1 MWSSGDSNGYLSR
14 DRELC
19 VGDKQRTVRK
29 PKAVLADAARL
40 HAAALAVTED
50 HRSAVAGVI
59 QAAAALRERLVRDEL
74 GYIPVARLKDVTGG
88 RLRVGALEAAGFRTV
103 QQIADT
109 SAYSLQLIPGI
120 GAQTAAQTVA
130 AARRIVEAAE
140 QTVAVRIDVDH
151 RDAMSTALVIAL
163 QRLVV
168 AGPEA
173 ARASEIAQRVVG
185 EVAVLIAAAQPARG
199 TIRGLFAGRQRKQE
213 ALAAVE
219 QLTALLAELEVQ
231 AILVLFAQASVD
243 LLRPPASEIE
253 AWTDFEHRSAEFYG
267 ALGEIAGLAPEEVSA
282 SEGFLPGEL
291 SDRVRAEPL
300 NDSQCKVSLRGYQ
313 AFGARFALRQKRV
326 IIGDEMGLGKTVQA
340 IAAMAHLRT
349 RGSTHFLVVC
359 PASVLINWTRE
370 IESRSAL
377 CAYRFHG
384 QEREVARAEWLRNGG
399 VAVVTFDGLR
409 QLEVPPEQAV
419 GMVVVDEAH
428 YVKNHEA
435 QRSRA
440 VAAWTD
446 RVERVLFLTGTPMEN
461 RVEEF
466 RNLVHYLQ
474 PELLPR
480 IDNGSAVAGPKAF
493 RKAVAPAYLRR
504 NQQDVLTELPDVVHV
519 DEWEEF
525 TPTDFAAYR
534 AAVAAGNFMA
544 MRRAAYAAPERSA
557 KLQRLREIVG
567 EAADNGRKV
576 VVFSY
581 FRDVLAVV
589 RESLGEAAFGPI
601 DGSVP
606 AVRRQDVVD
615 RFAAEPGHAVLLS
628 QIQAGGVGLNIQ
640 AASVV
645 ILCEPQVKPT
655 MESQAVGRSQRMG
668 QVRRVQ
674 VHRLLAVD
682 SVDQRMLEILRVK
695 EHLFDEY
702 ARRSDVA
709 ESTPE
714 AVDVSEHSLAVRI
727 VEEEQLRLAALPLD

>member
-1 MWSSGDSNGYLSR
+1 MA
-14 DRELC
+14 DR
-19 VGDKQRTVRK
+19 QRTLRK
-29 PKAVLADAARL
+29 PKAVLAEAGRL

-50 HRSAVAGVI
+50 HRDAVAQVTR
-59 QAAAALRERLVRDEL
+59 AASALRDRLVREEL
-74 GYIPVARLKDVTGG
+74 ESIPVARLKDVTAG

-103 QQIADT
+103 QRIVEA
-109 SAYSLQLIPGI
+109 SAYSLQSVPGI

-130 AARRIVEAAE
+130 AARRIAEAAE
-140 QTVAVRIDVDH
+140 QSVAVRLDVDH
-151 RDAMSTALVIAL
+151 QDATSTALVTAL

-173 ARASEIAQRVVG
+173 ARADEVAQRVVG
-185 EVAVLIAAAQPARG
+185 EVAALVATAQPARG
-199 TIRGLFAGRQRKQE
+199 AIRGLLAGRRRKQE

-219 QLTALLAELEVQ
+219 RLTALLAESEAQ
-231 AILVLFAQASVD
+231 AIPMLFAQASAD
-243 LLRPPASEIE
+243 LLRPPASDVE

-267 ALGEIAGLAPEEVSA
+267 VLAGIAGIAGLAPDEVSA
-282 SEGFLPGEL
+282 SEGFLPEEL
-291 SDRVRAEPL
+291 SDGVRAEPL
-300 NDSQCKVSLRGYQ
+300 DETRFRVSLRGYQ

-340 IAAMAHLRT
+340 IAAMAHLRA

-359 PASVLINWTRE
+359 PASVLINWIRE
-370 IESRSAL
+370 IESRSSL
-377 CAYRFHG
+377 RAYRFHG
-384 QEREVARAEWLRNGG
+384 PEREPARAEWIREGG
-399 VAVVTFDGLR
+399 VVVVTFDGLR

-428 YVKNHEA
+428 YVKNHAA

-446 RVERVLFLTGTPMEN
+446 RVDRVLFLTGTPMEN

-466 RNLVHYLQ
+466 RNLVRYLQ
-474 PELLPR
+474 PELLSR
-480 IDNGSAVAGPKAF
+480 IDDGSTAVGPKAF

-504 NQQDVLTELPDVVHV
+504 NQKDVLTELPDAVHV

-525 TPTDFAAYR
+525 SSADFAAYR

-544 MRRAAYAAPERSA
+544 MRRAAYADPARSA
-557 KLQRLREIVG
+557 KLQRLREIVE
-567 EAADNGRKV
+567 EAAANGRKV
-576 VVFSY
+576 VVFS
-581 FRDVLAVV
+581 FFHEVLAAV
-589 RESLGEAAFGPI
+589 RGSLGREVFGPI
-601 DGSVP
+601 DGSLP
-606 AVRRQDVVD
+606 AARRQDVVD
-615 RFAAEPGHAVLLS
+615 GFAAVAGHAVLLS

-645 ILCEPQVKPT
+645 VLCEPQVKPT
-655 MESQAVGRSQRMG
+655 LESQAVGRSQRMG

-674 VHRLLAVD
+674 VHRLLVAD

-695 EHLFDEY
+695 DRLFDEY
-702 ARRSDVA
+702 ARRSEVA
-709 ESTPE
+709 ESMPE
-714 AVDVSEHSLAVRI
+714 AVDVSEQSLAVRI

>member
-1 MWSSGDSNGYLSR
+1 MA
-14 DRELC
+14 DR
-19 VGDKQRTVRK
+19 QRTLRK
-29 PKAVLADAARL
+29 PKDVLADAERL
-40 HAAALAVTED
+40 HGAAVAVIED
-50 HRSAVAGVI
+50 HRDAVAQVTR
-59 QAAAALRERLVRDEL
+59 AATALRDRLVREEL
-74 GYIPVARLKDVTGG
+74 ETIPVARLRDVTAG

-103 QQIADT
+103 QRIVDA
-109 SAYSLQLIPGI
+109 SAYSLQSVPGI

-130 AARRIVEAAE
+130 AARRIAEAAGRS
-140 QTVAVRIDVDH
+140 VAVRLDVDH
-151 RDAMSTALVIAL
+151 QDTMSTALVTAL

-173 ARASEIAQRVVG
+173 AHANEVAQRVVG
-185 EVAVLIAAAQPARG
+185 EVAALVSTAQPARG
-199 TIRGLFAGRQRKQE
+199 AIRGLLAGRQRKQE

-219 QLTALLAELEVQ
+219 QLTALLAESEAQ
-231 AILVLFAQASVD
+231 AVPMLFAQASAD
-243 LLRPPASEIE
+243 LLRSPASDVE

-267 ALGEIAGLAPEEVSA
+267 VLGDIAGLAPDQVSA
-282 SEGFLPGEL
+282 AEGFLPEEL
-291 SDRVRAEPL
+291 SDGVRAEPL
-300 NDSQCKVSLRGYQ
+300 DETQFNVSLRGYQ
-313 AFGARFALRQKRV
+313 AFGARFALKQKRV

-340 IAAMAHLRT
+340 IAAMAHLRA

-370 IESRSAL
+370 IETRSNL
-377 CAYRFHG
+377 RAYRFHG
-384 QEREVARAEWLRNGG
+384 PEREPARADWLRDGG
-399 VAVVTFDGLR
+399 VVVVTFDGLR
-409 QLEVPPEQAV
+409 QLDVPPEQPM

-428 YVKNHEA
+428 YVKNHA
-435 QRSRA
+435 TQRSRA

-474 PELLPR
+474 PELLSR
-480 IDNGSAVAGPKAF
+480 IHNGSTGVGPNAF

-504 NQQDVLTELPDVVHV
+504 NQKDVLTELPDAVHV

-525 TPTDFAAYR
+525 TTADFAAYR

-544 MRRAAYAAPERSA
+544 MRRAAYADPARSA
-557 KLQRLREIVG
+557 KLQRLREIVE

-576 VVFSY
+576 VVFS
-581 FRDVLAVV
+581 FFHDVLGAV
-589 RESLGEAAFGPI
+589 RGSLGRGVFGPI
-601 DGSVP
+601 DGSLP
-606 AVRRQDVVD
+606 AARRQEVVD
-615 RFAAEPGHAVLLS
+615 RFAAVAGHAVLLS

-655 MESQAVGRSQRMG
+655 LESQAVARSQRMG

-674 VHRLLAVD
+674 VHRLLVAD
-682 SVDQRMLEILRVK
+682 SVDQRMLEILRAK
-695 EHLFDEY
+695 ERLFDDY
-702 ARRSDVA
+702 ARRSEVA

-714 AVDVSEHSLAVRI
+714 AVDVSEQSLAVRI

>member
-1 MWSSGDSNGYLSR
+1 MA
-14 DRELC
+14 DR
-19 VGDKQRTVRK
+19 QRTLRK
-29 PKAVLADAARL
+29 PKAVLADAERL

-50 HRSAVAGVI
+50 HRSAVAQVTR
-59 QAAAALRERLVRDEL
+59 AATALRDRLVRDEL
-74 GYIPVARLKDVTGG
+74 ETVPVARLRDVTAG
-88 RLRVGALEAAGFRTV
+88 RLRVGALEAAGFSTV
-103 QQIADT
+103 QRIVDA
-109 SAYSLQLIPGI
+109 SAYSLQLVPGI
-120 GAQTAAQTVA
+120 GAQTAAQTIA
-130 AARRIVEAAE
+130 AARRIAEAAE
-140 QTVAVRIDVDH
+140 QSVAVRLDVDH
-151 RDAMSTALVIAL
+151 QDATSTALVTAL

-173 ARASEIAQRVVG
+173 ARADEVAQRVVG
-185 EVAVLIAAAQPARG
+185 EVAALVAAAQPARG
-199 TIRGLFAGRQRKQE
+199 VIRGLLAGRQRKQE

-219 QLTALLAELEVQ
+219 QLTALLAESEAQ
-231 AILVLFAQASVD
+231 AIPMLFAQASAD
-243 LLRPPASEIE
+243 LLRPPASEVE
-253 AWTDFEHRSAEFYG
+253 AWTDFEYRSAEFYG
-267 ALGEIAGLAPEEVSA
+267 VLGEVAGLAPDEVSA
-282 SEGFLPGEL
+282 SEGFLPEEL
-291 SDRVRAEPL
+291 SNGVRAEPL
-300 NDSQCKVSLRGYQ
+300 DETQFKVSLRGYQ
-313 AFGARFALRQKRV
+313 AFGTRFALRQKRV

-340 IAAMAHLRT
+340 IAAMAHLRA

-370 IESRSAL
+370 IETWSSLR
-377 CAYRFHG
+377 AYRFHG
-384 QEREVARAEWLRNGG
+384 PEREPARAEWIRDGG
-399 VAVVTFDGLR
+399 VVVVTFDGLR

-428 YVKNHEA
+428 YVKNHAA
-435 QRSRA
+435 QRSQA

-474 PELLPR
+474 PELLSR
-480 IDNGSAVAGPKAF
+480 IDNGSTAVGPKSF

-504 NQQDVLTELPDVVHV
+504 NQKDVLTELPDAVHV

-525 TPTDFAAYR
+525 TPADFAAYR
-534 AAVAAGNFMA
+534 AAVTAGNFMA
-544 MRRAAYAAPERSA
+544 MRRAAYADPARSA
-557 KLQRLREIVG
+557 KLQRLREIVE

-576 VVFSY
+576 VVFS
-581 FRDVLAVV
+581 FFHDVLAAV
-589 RESLGEAAFGPI
+589 RGSLGRGVFGPI
-601 DGSVP
+601 DGSLP

-615 RFAAEPGHAVLLS
+615 RFAAVAGHAVLLS

-655 MESQAVGRSQRMG
+655 LESQAVGRSQRMG

-674 VHRLLAVD
+674 VHRLLVAD
-682 SVDQRMLEILRVK
+682 SVDQRMLEILRAK
-695 EHLFDEY
+695 DRLFDEY
-702 ARRSDVA
+702 ARRSEVA

-714 AVDVSEHSLAVRI
+714 AVDVSEQSLAVRI

>member
-1 MWSSGDSNGYLSR
+1 MA
-14 DRELC
+14 
-19 VGDKQRTVRK
+19 DKQRTLRK
-29 PKAVLADAARL
+29 PKAVLADAERL

-50 HRSAVAGVI
+50 HRSAVAQVA
-59 QAAAALRERLVRDEL
+59 QAAAELRDGLVRAEL
-74 GYIPVARLKDVTGG
+74 ETIPVARLRDVTAG
-88 RLRVGALEAAGFRTV
+88 RLRVGALEAAGYRTV
-103 QQIADT
+103 QQIADAR
-109 SAYSLQLIPGI
+109 AYALQLIPGI

-130 AARRIVEAAE
+130 AARRIAEAAE
-140 QTVAVRIDVDH
+140 QTVAVRLDVDH
-151 RDAMSTALVIAL
+151 QDAMSTALVTAL
-163 QRLVV
+163 HRLVV

-173 ARASEIAQRVVG
+173 ARADEIAQRVVG
-185 EVAVLIAAAQPARG
+185 EVAAFVATAGPARG
-199 TIRGLFAGRQRKQE
+199 ALRGLLAGRQRKQE

-219 QLTALLAELEVQ
+219 QLTALLAESEAQ
-231 AILVLFAQASVD
+231 AMPMLFAQASAD
-243 LLRPPASEIE
+243 LLRPPASDVE

-267 ALGEIAGLAPEEVSA
+267 VLGEIAGLAPDEVSA
-282 SEGFLPGEL
+282 SEGFLPEEL
-291 SDRVRAEPL
+291 SDGVRAEPL
-300 NDSQCKVSLRGYQ
+300 DETQFKVSLRGYQ
-313 AFGARFALRQKRV
+313 AFGARFALKQKRV

-340 IAAMAHLRT
+340 IAAMAHLRA

-370 IESRSAL
+370 IETRSSL
-377 CAYRFHG
+377 RAYRFHG
-384 QEREVARAEWLRNGG
+384 PEREPARAEWLRDGG
-399 VAVVTFDGLR
+399 VVVVTFDGLR
-409 QLEVPPEQAV
+409 QLDVPSEQAM

-428 YVKNHEA
+428 YVKNHAA

-474 PELLPR
+474 PELLSR
-480 IDNGSAVAGPKAF
+480 IHNGSTAVGPHAF

-504 NQQDVLTELPDVVHV
+504 NQKDVLAELPEAVHV

-525 TPTDFAAYR
+525 TTADFAAYR

-544 MRRAAYAAPERSA
+544 MRRAAYANPGQSA
-557 KLQRLREIVG
+557 KLQRLLELIE
-567 EAADNGRKV
+567 EAAGNGRKV

-581 FRDVLAVV
+581 FRSVLAVV
-589 RESLGEAAFGPI
+589 QEALRHRAFGPI
-601 DGSVP
+601 DGRLP
-606 AVRRQDVVD
+606 AVLRQDVVD
-615 RFAAEPGHAVLLS
+615 QFAAVPGHAVLLS

-674 VHRLLAVD
+674 VHRLLVAN
-682 SVDQRMLEILRVK
+682 SVDQRMLEILRAK
-695 EHLFDEY
+695 DRLFDDY
-702 ARRSDVA
+702 ARRSELA

-714 AVDVSEHSLAVRI
+714 AVDVSEQSLAVRI

>member
-1 MWSSGDSNGYLSR
+1 M
-14 DRELC
+14 
-19 VGDKQRTVRK
+19 GDKQRTVRK
-29 PKAVLADAARL
+29 PRAVLADAERL
-40 HAAALAVTED
+40 HTAALAVTED
-50 HRSAVAGVI
+50 HRSAVSRVT
-59 QAAAALRERLVRDEL
+59 QAAAALRDRLVRDEL
-74 GYIPVARLKDVTGG
+74 ATIPVARLRDVTEG
-88 RLRVGALEAAGFRTV
+88 RLRVGALESAGLRTV
-103 QQIADT
+103 QQIVGA

-120 GAQTAAQTVA
+120 GAQTAAQTIA
-130 AARRIVEAAE
+130 AARRIAEAAT
-140 QTVAVRIDVDH
+140 QTVAVRLDVDH
-151 RDAMSTALVIAL
+151 QDAMSTTLVIAL
-163 QRLVV
+163 HRLVV

-173 ARASEIAQRVVG
+173 ARANEIAQRVVG
-185 EVAVLIAAAQPARG
+185 EVAGLISTAQSARG
-199 TIRGLFAGRQRKQE
+199 AIRALFAGRQRKQA
-213 ALAAVE
+213 ALAAID
-219 QLTALLAELEVQ
+219 QLTDLIAELEAQ
-231 AILVLFAQASVD
+231 ATSMLFAQTSAD
-243 LLRPPASEIE
+243 LLRPPASEVE
-253 AWTDFEHRSAEFYG
+253 AWTDFEHHSAEFYSI
-267 ALGEIAGLAPEEVSA
+267 LGEVAGLAPTEVSA
-282 SEGFLPGEL
+282 SEGFLPDDL

-300 NDSQCKVSLRGYQ
+300 DDTQGKVSLRGYQ
-313 AFGARFALRQKRV
+313 AFGVRFALRQKRV

-340 IAAMAHLRT
+340 IAAMAHLRAQ
-349 RGSTHFLVVC
+349 GSTHFLVVC

-370 IESRSAL
+370 IESRSTL
-377 CAYRFHG
+377 RAYRFHG
-384 QEREVARAEWLRNGG
+384 QDRELSRAEWLRDGG

-428 YVKNHEA
+428 YVKNHKA
-435 QRSRA
+435 QRSQA

-474 PELLPR
+474 PELLAQ
-480 IDNGSAVAGPKAF
+480 IHNGSAAAGPKAF

-525 TPTDFAAYR
+525 TPADFAAYR

-544 MRRAAYAAPERSA
+544 MRRAAYANPERSA
-557 KLQRLREIVG
+557 KLQRLREIIE

-576 VVFSY
+576 VVFSF

-589 RESLGEAAFGPI
+589 RESLGQRAFGPI
-601 DGSVP
+601 DGSLP

-615 RFAAEPGHAVLLS
+615 QFAAVPGHAVLLS

-655 MESQAVGRSQRMG
+655 MESQAVGRAQRMG

-674 VHRLLAVD
+674 VHRLLVTD
-682 SVDQRMLEILRVK
+682 SVDQRMLEILRAK
-695 EHLFDEY
+695 DRLFDEY
-702 ARRSDVA
+702 ARRSEVA

-714 AVDVSEHSLAVRI
+714 AVDVSEQSLAVRI

>member
-1 MWSSGDSNGYLSR
+1 M
-14 DRELC
+14 
-19 VGDKQRTVRK
+19 GDKQGTVRK
-29 PKAVLADAARL
+29 PRAVLAEAERL
-40 HAAALAVTED
+40 Q
-50 HRSAVAGVI
+50 AVARAVI
-59 QAAAALRERLVRDEL
+59 DDHGNAIAQVIEVVDGLRERLVGDEL
-74 GYIPVARLKDVTGG
+74 AVIPVARLRDVTDG
-88 RLRVGALEAAGFRTV
+88 RLRVGALEAAGLSTV
-103 QQIADT
+103 RHVVDA
-109 SAYSLQLIPGI
+109 SAYSLQLLPGV
-120 GAQTAAQTVA
+120 GARTAAQAIA
-130 AARRIVEAAE
+130 AARQIAKAVKQA
-140 QTVAVRIDVDH
+140 VAVRLDIDH
-151 RDAMSTALVIAL
+151 RDPMSTALVIVL

-173 ARASEIAQRVVG
+173 GRAAEIAQRVVG
-185 EVAVLIAAAQPARG
+185 EVATLVATAQPARG
-199 TIRGLFAGRQRKQE
+199 AIRSLLAGRQRKLE
-213 ALAAVE
+213 AFAAIE
-219 QLTALLAELEVQ
+219 QLMVLLAELETGAVP
-231 AILVLFAQASVD
+231 LLFAQASAD
-243 LLRPPASEIE
+243 LLRSPASGIE

-267 ALGEIAGLAPEEVSA
+267 VLADIAGPGPAEESA
-282 SEGFLPGEL
+282 SEGFLPEEL
-291 SDRVRAEPL
+291 SDQVRAEPL
-300 NDSQCKVSLRGYQ
+300 DDTQCKVSLRGYQ

-370 IESRSAL
+370 IESRSTLRAH
-377 CAYRFHG
+377 RFHG
-384 QEREVARAEWLRNGG
+384 QEREAARAEWLRNGG
-399 VAVVTFDGLR
+399 VAVATFDGLR
-409 QLEVPPEQAV
+409 RLEAPPDLAV

-466 RNLVHYLQ
+466 RNLVRYLQ

-480 IDNGSAVAGPKAF
+480 IHGGSAAAGPTAF

-504 NQQDVLTELPDVVHV
+504 NQTDVLAELPEVVHV

-525 TPTDFAAYR
+525 TPADFAAYR

-544 MRRAAYAAPERSA
+544 MRRAAYADPARSS
-557 KLQRLREIVG
+557 KLQRLREIVE

-576 VVFSY
+576 VVFSF

-589 RESLGEAAFGPI
+589 RDSLGERAFGPI
-601 DGSVP
+601 DGSLP

-615 RFAAEPGHAVLLS
+615 QFAAVPGHAVLLS

-655 MESQAVGRSQRMG
+655 MESQAVGRSHRMG

-674 VHRLLAVD
+674 VHRLLVAD
-682 SVDQRMLEILRVK
+682 SVDQRMLEILRAK
-695 EHLFDEY
+695 RQLFDEY
-702 ARRSDVA
+702 ARRSEVA

-714 AVDVSEHSLAVRI
+714 AVDVSEHSLATRI
-727 VEEEQLRLAALPLD
+727 VEEEQLRLAAVSRD

>member
-1 MWSSGDSNGYLSR
+1 MGDRKRS
-14 DRELC
+14 
-19 VGDKQRTVRK
+19 VRK
-29 PKAVLADAARL
+29 PRAVLADAERLQAVARAVIDD
-40 HAAALAVTED
+40 HRNAVAQVTEV
-50 HRSAVAGVI
+50 VAG
-59 QAAAALRERLVRDEL
+59 LRDRLVGDEL
-74 GYIPVARLKDVTGG
+74 AAIPVARLRDVTDG
-88 RLRVGALEAAGFRTV
+88 RLRVGALEAAGLSTV
-103 QQIADT
+103 RHIVEA
-109 SAYSLQLIPGI
+109 SAYSLQLLPGI
-120 GAQTAAQTVA
+120 GAQTASQAIA
-130 AARRIVEAAE
+130 AARQIAEAVG
-140 QTVAVRIDVDH
+140 QAVSVRLDIDH
-151 RDAMSTALVIAL
+151 RDRVSTALVIAL

-173 ARASEIAQRVVG
+173 VRAAEIAQRTVG
-185 EVAVLIAAAQPARG
+185 EVDTLVATAQPARG
-199 TIRGLFAGRQRKQE
+199 AIRGLLAGRRRKQE
-213 ALAAVE
+213 AFAAIE
-219 QLTALLAELEVQ
+219 QLTVLLAELETEAVP
-231 AILVLFAQASVD
+231 LLFAQASAD
-243 LLRPPASEIE
+243 LLRSPASGIE

-267 ALGEIAGLAPEEVSA
+267 VLAVIAGTGPAEESA
-282 SEGFLPGEL
+282 SEGFLPEEL

-300 NDSQCKVSLRGYQ
+300 DDTQCKVSLRGYQ

-370 IESRSAL
+370 IESRSTL
-377 CAYRFHG
+377 CAHRFHG
-384 QEREVARAEWLRNGG
+384 QEREAARTEWLRNGG
-399 VAVVTFDGLR
+399 VAVATFDGLR
-409 QLEVPPEQAV
+409 RLEVPPDLAV
-419 GMVVVDEAH
+419 GMFVVDEAH

-466 RNLVHYLQ
+466 RNLVRYLQ

-480 IDNGSAVAGPKAF
+480 IHSGSAAAGPTAF

-504 NQQDVLTELPDVVHV
+504 NQKDVLTELPEVVHV

-525 TPTDFAAYR
+525 TPADFAAYR
-534 AAVAAGNFMA
+534 AAVAEGNFMA
-544 MRRAAYAAPERSA
+544 MRRAAYADPARSS
-557 KLQRLREIVG
+557 KLQRLREIIE

-576 VVFSY
+576 VVFSF

-589 RESLGEAAFGPI
+589 QDSLGQRAFGPI
-601 DGSVP
+601 DGSLP
-606 AVRRQDVVD
+606 AVRRQNVVD
-615 RFAAEPGHAVLLS
+615 QFAAVQGHAVLLS

-655 MESQAVGRSQRMG
+655 MESQAVGRSHRMG

-674 VHRLLAVD
+674 VHRLLVAD
-682 SVDQRMLEILRVK
+682 SVDQRMLEILK
-695 EHLFDEY
+695 AKSQLFDEY
-702 ARRSDVA
+702 ARRSEVA
-709 ESTPE
+709 ESAPE

-727 VEEEQLRLAALPLD
+727 VEEEQLRLAAMSRA

>member
-1 MWSSGDSNGYLSR
+1 M
-14 DRELC
+14 
-19 VGDKQRTVRK
+19 GDKQRTVRK
-29 PKAVLADAARL
+29 SRAVLADAERL
-40 HAAALAVTED
+40 HRAAVAVIED
-50 HRSAVAGVI
+50 HRDAVAQVTR
-59 QAAAALRERLVRDEL
+59 AATALRDRLVREEL
-74 GYIPVARLKDVTGG
+74 EAIPVARLRDVTAG

-103 QQIADT
+103 QRIVDA
-109 SAYSLQLIPGI
+109 SAYSLQSVPGI

-130 AARRIVEAAE
+130 AARRIAEAAGRS
-140 QTVAVRIDVDH
+140 VAVRLDVDH
-151 RDAMSTALVIAL
+151 QDTMSTALVTAL

-173 ARASEIAQRVVG
+173 ADANEVAQRVVG
-185 EVAVLIAAAQPARG
+185 EVAALVSTAQPAG
-199 TIRGLFAGRQRKQE
+199 GVLRGLLAGRQRKQE

-219 QLTALLAELEVQ
+219 QLTALLAESEAQ
-231 AILVLFAQASVD
+231 AIPMLFAQASAD
-243 LLRPPASEIE
+243 LLRSPASDVE

-267 ALGEIAGLAPEEVSA
+267 VLGEIAGLAPDQVSA
-282 SEGFLPGEL
+282 SEGFLPEEL
-291 SDRVRAEPL
+291 SDGVRAEPL
-300 NDSQCKVSLRGYQ
+300 DETQFKVSLRGYQ
-313 AFGARFALRQKRV
+313 AFGARFALKQKRV

-340 IAAMAHLRT
+340 IAAMAHLRA

-370 IESRSAL
+370 IETRSSL
-377 CAYRFHG
+377 RAYRFHG
-384 QEREVARAEWLRNGG
+384 PEREPARAEWLRDGG
-399 VAVVTFDGLR
+399 VVVVTFDGLR
-409 QLEVPPEQAV
+409 QLDVPPEQAM

-428 YVKNHEA
+428 YVKNHAA

-466 RNLVHYLQ
+466 RNLLHYLQ
-474 PELLPR
+474 PELLSR
-480 IDNGSAVAGPKAF
+480 IHNGSTGVGPNAF

-504 NQQDVLTELPDVVHV
+504 NQKDVLTELPDAVHV

-525 TPTDFAAYR
+525 TTADFAAYR

-544 MRRAAYAAPERSA
+544 MRRAAYADPGRSA
-557 KLQRLREIVG
+557 KLQRLREIVE

-576 VVFSY
+576 VVFS
-581 FRDVLAVV
+581 FFHDVLAAV
-589 RESLGEAAFGPI
+589 RGSLGRGVFGPI
-601 DGSVP
+601 DGSLP
-606 AVRRQDVVD
+606 AARRQEVVD
-615 RFAAEPGHAVLLS
+615 RFAAAAGHAVLLS

-655 MESQAVGRSQRMG
+655 LESQAVARSQRMG

-674 VHRLLAVD
+674 VHRLLVAD
-682 SVDQRMLEILRVK
+682 SVDQRMLEMLRAK
-695 EHLFDEY
+695 ERLFDDY
-702 ARRSDVA
+702 ARRSEVA

-714 AVDVSEHSLAVRI
+714 AVDVSEQSLAVRI